1 MLVGGK
7 MEKTKSIRRQLLM
20 EFGRQLLVSAG
31 IFTALFLVLFL
42 VEWLF
47 PSLRGTLLQ
56 WSNPAFVVGIPASVI
71 GTAYVL
77 TIRNPK
83 NYIGFYGDIV
93 MAILL
98 AVQFHLQGGSL
109 DLFFLYLGVFVPCGI
124 YSLIVWRTH
133 TMQPELVDESLVPR
147 WLPRASQVFM
157 VVIALIII
165 VVDYI
170 AATQFFQDNS
180 WWDNVALKLVSGL
193 MIASA
198 ILANSLL
205 IGQRIDAWIWWVVYS
220 ISGMAIAVMIGN
232 IFSLVLFTVFLII
245 NSSTGVAWV
254 KIYRNAHNN

>member
-1 MLVGGK
+1 M
-7 MEKTKSIRRQLLM
+7 RRQLLL
-20 EFGRQLLVSAG
+20 ECGRQLLVSAG
-31 IFTALFLVLFL
+31 IFTALFLVLFV

-56 WSNPAFVVGIPASVI
+56 WSDPAFVVGIPASVI

-109 DLFFLYLGVFVPCGI
+109 DLFILYLGVFVPFGI

-133 TMQPELVDESLVPR
+133 TMQPQLVDESLTPS
-147 WLPRASQVFM
+147 WLPRATQFFM
-157 VVIALIII
+157 IVVALVIV

-170 AATQFFQDNS
+170 AATQFFQHNG

-193 MIASA
+193 LIASA
-198 ILANSLL
+198 VLANGLL
-205 IGQRIDAWIWWVVYS
+205 VGQRIDAWLWWVVYS
-220 ISGMAIAVMIGN
+220 LSGMVIAVMIGN
-232 IFSLVLFTVFLII
+232 IFSLVLFTVFLFV
-245 NSSTGVAWV
+245 NGSTGIAWIR
-254 KIYRNAHNN
+254 KFGKQTNS